1 MGILPLFRKIVS
13 PQEKNYDNFSS
24 CSTRYL
30 TCSQRSLAR
39 YRVEHS
45 KRNFVSP
52 RVYVSYS
59 VSLVKMFVLVLCVGA
74 PRLFEAN

>member
-1 MGILPLFRKIVS
+1 MGILPLYRKIVS
-13 PQEKNYDNFSS
+13 PQVKNYDNFSS
-24 CSTRYL
+24 CSRGYL
-30 TCSQRSLAR
+30 TRSQRSLAR

-59 VSLVKMFVLVLCVGA
+59 VSLVKMLVLVLCVGA